1 MKLKIQPPAWLRML
15 YPGALWRLNRSDKVV
30 YLTFDDGPT
39 PEVTSWVLDLLDEEN
54 VLATFFCLGKNVEA
68 HPTLFKDLVQR
79 GHRIGNHSYSH
90 RQSFQTSTHIY
101 VADVENAAKF
111 IESKL
116 FRPPYGQLGF
126 RSFFKLRKNYS
137 IVFWD
142 VLSEDYN
149 PDCTPEQVVD
159 NVMRFTRPG
168 SLVVFHDSVKAFPR
182 LKMALPEVIV
192 RLKSNGYKF
201 GVLPI

>member
-1 MKLKIQPPAWLRML
+1 ML
-15 YPGALWRLNRSDKVV
+15 YPGALWRLNRLDKVV

-39 PEVTSWVLDLLDEEN
+39 PEVTSWVLDLLDKESI
-54 VLATFFCLGKNVEA
+54 LATFFCLGKNVQEY
-68 HPTLFKDLVQR
+68 PTLFKDLVQR

-90 RQSFQTSTHIY
+90 RQSFQTSNHIY

-182 LKMALPEVIV
+182 LKIALPEVIV